1 MDNAHTKEKQYS
13 PQSSQMYNK
22 YNNSYNKNKYSYDK
36 NVWRNNNRR
45 PHLNL
50 NNGRKNYNSFDIL
63 SDNCSSTTNSSYHS
77 HYCNNCCKNGHS
89 FYQCKNPITSYGV
102 IAFRYHIN
110 ASTKQ
115 PERQYLMI
123 RRRDT
128 LSYLDFMRGK
138 YSLFNRKYI
147 KNLMTTMTEFEKKQ
161 ISSQPFD
168 VLWYELWKDN
178 VPQEKLNDTTFS
190 PMPNEEKNNDTKREL
205 YSDAVK
211 TRNNHK
217 KDFPQDVLGEFN
229 ANSINAQEPKAAE
242 PEAEPRSNGDKY
254 TPKDKYNILQS
265 GKLLNGTKNHF
276 TIADIIDEIEK
287 ERLNNEKSIEIWNE
301 PEWGFCKGRRNYRE
315 NDYDCA
321 IREMEEETGYSR
333 KHMKIIKNI
342 NTFEEIFIG
351 SNYKCYKHKYYLMY
365 MNYEDSLKTGNFE
378 KSEVSCVRWASFND
392 CINLIRSYNLEK
404 KCMITNIDNA
414 LNKYKIYSDC
424 L

>member
-1 MDNAHTKEKQYS
+1 MDNAYIKEKQYS
-13 PQSSQMYNK
+13 QMYNNK
-22 YNNSYNKNKYSYDK
+22 YNNSYSKNKYSK
-36 NVWRNNNRR
+36 NVWGNNNRK
-45 PHLNL
+45 PYINV
-50 NNGRKNYNSFDIL
+50 NNGRRNAESLDSL
-63 SDNCSSTTNSSYHS
+63 SNKCSTTTHSNYHS

-110 ASTKQ
+110 ILTNQ

-147 KNLMTTMTEFEKKQ
+147 KNLITTMTEYEKKQ
-161 ISSQPFD
+161 ILSQPFD

-178 VPQEKLNDTTFS
+178 VPH
-190 PMPNEEKNNDTKREL
+190 EKNNDIIFSPIPNKEKNNDIKREL

-211 TRNNHK
+211 TRNNYK
-217 KDFPQDVLGEFN
+217 KETPLDIN
-229 ANSINAQEPKAAE
+229 SNSINIPQPQPELESEPT
-242 PEAEPRSNGDKY
+242 RSNSDKS

-265 GKLLNGTKNHF
+265 GKLLNGIKNHF
-276 TIADIIDEIEK
+276 TLADIIDEIEK
-287 ERLNNEKSIEIWNE
+287 ERLSDEKSIEIWNE

-365 MNYEDSLKTGNFE
+365 MNYEDSLKIGNFE
-378 KSEVSCVRWASFND
+378 KSEVSCIRWVSFND

-404 KCMITNIDNA
+404 KCMITNIENA

-424 L
+424 M